1 MDRLFGLEHTTAD
14 EGLSLLVTLYD
25 DVLVAMY
32 EELLKEEEIP
42 YLKKDRGTGSAM
54 RIMMGQSFYGTD
66 IYVPSALLEK
76 ALELITPADGA
87 DCGEEEDAPEDAQE
101 SEK

>member
-1 MDRLFGLEHTTAD
+1 MTGIISAYMLESTGDTTDRTREI
-14 EGLSLLVTLYD
+14 
-25 DVLVAMY
+25 

>member
-14 EGLSLLVTLYD
+14 EGLALLATLYD
-25 DVLVAMY
+25 DILVAMY
-32 EELLKEEEIP
+32 EELLKEENIP

-66 IYVPSALLEK
+66 IYVPEALLER

-87 DCGEEEDAPEDAQE
+87 ELEEDENAQE
-101 SEK
+101 SEE